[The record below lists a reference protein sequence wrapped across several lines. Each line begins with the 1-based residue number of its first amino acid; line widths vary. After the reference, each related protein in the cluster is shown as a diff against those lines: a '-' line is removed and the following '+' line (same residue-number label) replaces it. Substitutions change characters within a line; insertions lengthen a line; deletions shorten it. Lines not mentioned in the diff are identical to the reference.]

1 MQTVIQKYK
10 KFLYNIIESYRLIF
24 GNISIVLVKKLQ
36 SCHSMFK
43 LIIFNVI
50 QIQEPQKIKQDNPPY
65 NIMPQ
70 QI

>member
-1 MQTVIQKYK
+1 
-10 KFLYNIIESYRLIF
+10 
-24 GNISIVLVKKLQ
+24 
-36 SCHSMFK
+36 MFK

-50 QIQEPQKIKQDNPPY
+50 QIQEPKKIKQDNPPY